1 MKVCSL
7 LCLAYFTDCC
17 ACDIHLLFLFTGC
30 YSIPVCDY
38 TTVSS
43 SHPLVMGIR
52 ISSSLG
58 LLLIVTLHSC
68 MYPLMITCTQLWGGW
83 GYKPKTGAFDSWN
96 KIVFS
101 PSGCWQPGST
111 WVLFTLMPAVSEF
124 HLHPW
129 PQVYFG
135 SFSFYWYHIML
146 LVSISL
152 ITSAIEHR
160 FLDLVSSGINSF
172 GLYISY
178 WFVGALYVFWVW
190 PLCQM
195 YGAYPLNLS
204 IMTLGESKLFILMWS
219 NLLYLFFYD

>member
-68 MYPLMITCTQLWGGW
+68 MYPLMTTCTQLWGGW

-111 WVLFTLMPAVSEF
+111 WVLFTLIPAISEF

-129 PQVYFG
+129 TQG
-135 SFSFYWYHIML
+135 
-146 LVSISL
+146 
-152 ITSAIEHR
+152 
-160 FLDLVSSGINSF
+160 
-172 GLYISY
+172 
-178 WFVGALYVFWVW
+178 VFWVF
-190 PLCQM
+190 
-195 YGAYPLNLS
+195 
-204 IMTLGESKLFILMWS
+204 FILLISHYAFSKHFTDNKCNWAS
-219 NLLYLFFYD
+219 FPRLGVFWDKFIWALYFLLICRSSLRILGMTSLSDVWGLSSQSFCNDFGWIQVVYLNVV